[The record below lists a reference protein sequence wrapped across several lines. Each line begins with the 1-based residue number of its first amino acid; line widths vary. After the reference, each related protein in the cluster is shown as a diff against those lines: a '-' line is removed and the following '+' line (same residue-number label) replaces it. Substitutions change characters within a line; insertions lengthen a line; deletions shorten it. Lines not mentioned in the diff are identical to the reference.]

1 MPLIEKISNAQ
12 IGTTVVLNDGSEWEV
27 MIINKNPYSRPTLR
41 NADNVI
47 INLADRPELEIVKL
61 I

>member
-1 MPLIEKISNAQ
+1 MILPFSNAQ
-12 IGTTVVLNDGSEWEV
+12 IGTTVQLNDGSEWEV